1 MKFSPLPLAA
11 AALSALALTT
21 PALAQH
27 ETSRVVEFERSA
39 LESERGQAAI
49 ERQIHDAARSIC
61 DVRGQRE
68 AAQLQ
73 RARACY
79 DAAVEQAMRDLDARV
94 EARLNTRLAET
105 GDRRN
110 ADQS

>member
-11 AALSALALTT
+11 AALSALALAT

-39 LESERGQAAI
+39 LDSANGQATI

-61 DVRGQRE
+61 QVRGQRE
-68 AAQLQ
+68 VVQIQ

-79 DAAVEQAMRDLDARV
+79 DEAVEQGMRQLEARV

-105 GDRRN
+105 GDSRR
-110 ADQS
+110 ADQG